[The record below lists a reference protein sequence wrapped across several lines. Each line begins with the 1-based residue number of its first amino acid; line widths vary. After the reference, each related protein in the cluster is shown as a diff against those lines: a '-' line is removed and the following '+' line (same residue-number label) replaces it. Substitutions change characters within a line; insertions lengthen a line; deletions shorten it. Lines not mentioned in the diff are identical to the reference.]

1 MSYYDIFT
9 NAMFNGAG
17 IVLGIIIGLY
27 IYGIVN
33 GFLAGLL
40 SVFGKKKKSDVVYK
54 ANKETFNT
62 VSEKDRTQELNN
74 LFMDIMNKKLK
85 ELEDKENDKN
95 NGSNN

>member
-17 IVLGIIIGLY
+17 LVLGIIIGLY
-27 IYGIVN
+27 IYSIVN
-33 GFLAGLL
+33 GFIAGLL
-40 SVFGKKKKSDVVYK
+40 SVFDKKKKPA
-54 ANKETFNT
+54 ANNT
-62 VSEKDRTQELNN
+62 ISEKDRAAQELNN

>member
-17 IVLGIIIGLY
+17 LVLGIIIGLY
-27 IYGIVN
+27 IYSIVN
-33 GFLAGLL
+33 GFLTGLL
-40 SVFGKKKKSDVVYK
+40 SVFDKKKKP
-54 ANKETFNT
+54 AINNT